1 MANAKRRRTQSTA
14 DDDFDILL
22 TDALPQLLPNRHILA
37 GASWYFRIDGS
48 GAEARLVI
56 TRSVPVVT
64 IPDPES

>member
-1 MANAKRRRTQSTA
+1 MANAKRRRTQGTT

-22 TDALPQLLPNRHILA
+22 SDALSQLLPARHIQA
-37 GASWYFRIDGS
+37 GDNWYFRIEGS

-56 TRSVPVVT
+56 TRSRAAVT